1 MHRTRVLAMRSLLSD
16 EVDRHRKDFEP
27 TNKRDFIDAFIAE
40 IKNSGEDDESAFHE
54 SEGYEQ
60 LVQTL
65 IDLVRERVLMLKCGL
80 VCVLTVPCSSSRAL
94 NPPAPF
100 CRSHS
105 CT

>member
-1 MHRTRVLAMRSLLSD
+1 MDNVHRTRVLAMRSLLSD
-16 EVDRHRKDFEP
+16 EVDRHKKDFEP

-65 IDLVRERVLMLKCGL
+65 IDLVRERVSILILL
-80 VCVLTVPCSSSRAL
+80 ESVCEPVPLPFLTVHRG
-94 NPPAPF
+94 
-100 CRSHS
+100 H
-105 CT
+105 

>member
-1 MHRTRVLAMRSLLSD
+1 MDNVHRTRVLAMRSLLSD
-16 EVDRHRKDFEP
+16 EVDRHTKDFEP

-65 IDLVRERVLMLKCGL
+65 IDLVRERVSTLDLL
-80 VCVLTVPCSSSRAL
+80 S
-94 NPPAPF
+94 
-100 CRSHS
+100 
-105 CT
+105 